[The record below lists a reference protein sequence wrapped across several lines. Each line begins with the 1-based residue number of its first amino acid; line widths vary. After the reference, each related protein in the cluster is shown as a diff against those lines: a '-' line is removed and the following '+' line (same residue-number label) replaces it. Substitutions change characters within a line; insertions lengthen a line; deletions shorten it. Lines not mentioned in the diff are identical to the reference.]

1 MTSRLQIQSQP
12 PACHEDALAGLRE
25 ILRVTRPDADVERI
39 QRAYDVAAF
48 WHQGQ
53 TRKSGDPYITH
64 PLAVAT
70 ILAENGADDAMLCAA
85 MLHDTIE
92 DTPYTLAALSGE
104 FGAGVAALVT
114 GTAALDQVKGRG
126 RRTLA
131 QVMATVTSADSR
143 VLAIKVAD
151 RLHNMRTVQYI
162 SKAKQLRKARESL
175 DIFAPVAARLS
186 MGPIEAELETLANA
200 TIKRHQQAGSASG
213 RLLLAVAALL
223 PAAIRIR
230 WCEQRLAELHTL
242 PARRDRVRFAIHTAS
257 GIPQLAFTVRM
268 PAWAVPAGQAN
279 GAQALADRA
288 APGRRPAPSPGRS
301 CPRHRALDQPAR
313 SGEGRAPQHVVWGVR
328 RSAAR
333 GGHPQAVP

>member
-1 MTSRLQIQSQP
+1 MSSRLQQP
-12 PACHEDALAGLRE
+12 IVGSDDALAVLRE
-25 ILRVTRPDADVERI
+25 VLRITRPDADTGRI
-39 QRAYDVAAF
+39 SQAYDVAAF

-92 DTPYTLAALSGE
+92 DTPYTLAALNCD
-104 FGAGVAALVT
+104 FGSEVAALVA
-114 GTAALDQVKGRG
+114 GTAALDQIKSNEQ
-126 RRTLA
+126 RTAA

-143 VLAIKVAD
+143 VVAIKVAD

-162 SKAKQLRKARESL
+162 PKAKQLRKARESL

-186 MGPIEAELETLANA
+186 MRTIGAELETLANA

-213 RLLLAVAALL
+213 RLLVVVAALL
-223 PAAIRIR
+223 PRTTRIR
-230 WCEQRLAELHTL
+230 WCEEWLGELHTL
-242 PARRDRVRFAIHTAS
+242 TRRRERASFAIHTAL

-268 PAWAVPAGQAN
+268 PA
-279 GAQALADRA
+279 RSH
-288 APGRRPAPSPGRS
+288 RRPG
-301 CPRHRALDQPAR
+301 Q
-313 SGEGRAPQHVVWGVR
+313 
-328 RSAAR
+328 
-333 GGHPQAVP
+333 